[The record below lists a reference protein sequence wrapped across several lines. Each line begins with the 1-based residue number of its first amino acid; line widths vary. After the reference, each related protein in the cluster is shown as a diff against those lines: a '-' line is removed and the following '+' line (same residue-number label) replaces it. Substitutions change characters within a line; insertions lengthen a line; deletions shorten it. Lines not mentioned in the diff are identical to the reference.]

1 MLPAVQASLGSFIAL
16 GSIPVIFSQSIMF
29 LRKNR
34 FSNEKFFSGLLGE
47 AYSRLLLVLLN
58 RTSMLAQLS
67 TDASMQSIVGL
78 SKPEM
83 VRKAWETF
91 KSKYKIAQCCKHLGT
106 LWGHIIAWF
115 VSLLRKYLVCKQFQS
130 YEPFFGNP
138 FAYNWTSL
146 LIQGIRLEFH

>member
-1 MLPAVQASLGSFIAL
+1 MLPAVQAAVASLGTFIAL
-16 GSIPVIFSQSIMF
+16 GSIPVIFSQSTMF

-83 VRKAWETF
+83 VRKA
-91 KSKYKIAQCCKHLGT
+91 
-106 LWGHIIAWF
+106 
-115 VSLLRKYLVCKQFQS
+115 
-130 YEPFFGNP
+130 
-138 FAYNWTSL
+138 
-146 LIQGIRLEFH
+146 